1 MMEANRTYD
10 AVIFDFDGTL
20 VDTGEGILKSLQFAF
35 EDHGRPIPTAE
46 DLKKFIGPP
55 IYYSFTTFYDVS
67 EDEVGDYI
75 KSYRRRYREK
85 GIYECRL
92 YDGME
97 ETLRALRAGGVKLG
111 IASSK
116 PLHLIYDVM
125 RVVGITELF
134 DAVVGTML
142 DDSRHEGKADLV
154 DESRRKLGVEDK
166 RRVLMVGDRY
176 FDIDGAA
183 GAGVDSAGMLYGYGS
198 REEFEAHGATFVL
211 SRASDLLP
219 VVFPKNA

>member
-1 MMEANRTYD
+1 MQQRRYD

-35 EDHGRPIPTAE
+35 EDHGRPVP
-46 DLKKFIGPP
+46 DLRDLQKFIGPP
-55 IYYSFTTFYDVS
+55 IYYSFTTFYGVS
-67 EDEVGDYI
+67 EDEVGSYI
-75 KSYRRRYREK
+75 KSYRKRYKEK
-85 GIYECRL
+85 GIFECRL

-97 ETLRALRAGGVKLG
+97 DTLRALKEEGVKLG
-111 IASSK
+111 VASSK

-125 RVVGITELF
+125 QVVGITDLF
-134 DAVVGTML
+134 DAVVGTAL

-154 DESRRKLGVEDK
+154 DESRRKLGIEDK
-166 RRVLMVGDRY
+166 KRVLMVGDRH

-183 GAGVDSAGMLYGYGS
+183 GAGVDSAGVLFGYGS

-211 SRASDLLP
+211 SKPGDLIP
-219 VVFPKNA
+219 VVFPENP